1 LTITQVLADIN
12 LRPGPGP
19 GPKKKFDRDR
29 DQPEIST
36 GTGTGT
42 KNFLLGLDRDR
53 DQKKVILQIPTLAS
67 IKCIHG
73 SFPKTN
79 RVVGDRKSSFLIA
92 PSKAIRLIDDPNAR
106 ATVDQN

>member
-1 LTITQVLADIN
+1 VNEKSKIKLTYFM
-12 LRPGPGP
+12 P
-19 GPKKKFDRDR
+19 F
-29 DQPEIST
+29 ST
-36 GTGTGT
+36 
-42 KNFLLGLDRDR
+42 
-53 DQKKVILQIPTLAS
+53 
-67 IKCIHG
+67 KCIHG